1 MPTSLIIL
9 IYGILTLAGG
19 VFAYISVKSVPSI
32 VAGGASG
39 LMLIFAGYLMMRGSY
54 SAGWWIALIVTLA
67 LLARFGA
74 TAFSN
79 FKFMPGG
86 LMIILSIIALVA
98 LLLGRTAPNANL

>member
-1 MPTSLIIL
+1 MTTPLVIL
-9 IYGILTLAGG
+9 LYGILTLAGG

-54 SAGWWIALIVTLA
+54 SAGWWIALVITLA
-67 LLARFGA
+67 LLARFAA
-74 TAFSN
+74 TAYTG

-98 LLLGRTAPNANL
+98 LLLGRTAPAANL

>member
-1 MPTSLIIL
+1 MPTAWIIL
-9 IYGILTLAGG
+9 IYGVLTAAGG
-19 VFAYISVKSVPSI
+19 VFAYLKVNSLPSI

-39 LMLIFAGYLMMRGSY
+39 LLLIFAGYLMMRSNY
-54 SAGWWIALIVTLA
+54 TAGWWIALVVTLA

-86 LMIILSIIALVA
+86 LMILLSLLALVA
-98 LLLGRTAPNANL
+98 LVMGRTAPSVN

>member
-1 MPTSLIIL
+1 MPTSMVIL

-39 LMLIFAGYLMMRGSY
+39 LILIFAGYLMMRGSY
-54 SAGWWIALIVTLA
+54 TAGWWIALVVTLA

-98 LLLGRTAPNANL
+98 LLLGRAAPNTNL

>member
-1 MPTSLIIL
+1 MPTAWIIL
-9 IYGILTLAGG
+9 IYGILTAAGG
-19 VFAYISVKSVPSI
+19 TFAYLSVKSVPSI

-39 LMLIFAGYLMMRGSY
+39 LLLIFAGYMMLRGSY
-54 SAGWWIALIVTLA
+54 TAGWWIALVVTLA

-86 LMIILSIIALVA
+86 MMILLSLIALVA
-98 LLLGRTAPNANL
+98 LLMGRSAPST